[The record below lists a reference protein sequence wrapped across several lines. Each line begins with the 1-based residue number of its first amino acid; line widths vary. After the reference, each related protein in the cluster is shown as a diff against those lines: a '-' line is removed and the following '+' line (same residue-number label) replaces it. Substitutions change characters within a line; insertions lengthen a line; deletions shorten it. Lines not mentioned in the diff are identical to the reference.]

1 MLKQIFAD
9 SGSLRIDLISGKDL
23 RAADRNGKSDP
34 YVGKPDVDEHITLL
48 NFLRIRNERGEV
60 LQIRDTKIDLEP
72 RSRSGH
78 DVFDR
83 ANDSNQFGMKIS
95 KSRSP
100 QE

>member
-34 YVGKPDVDEHITLL
+34 YVGKPDVDGHITLL

-72 RSRSGH
+72 RSRSDH